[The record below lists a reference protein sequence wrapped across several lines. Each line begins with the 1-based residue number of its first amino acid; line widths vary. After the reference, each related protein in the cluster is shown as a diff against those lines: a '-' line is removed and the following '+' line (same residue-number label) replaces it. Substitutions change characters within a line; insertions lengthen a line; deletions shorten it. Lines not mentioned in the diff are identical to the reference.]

1 MLPTM
6 YKANGPPIIIPKV
19 PAKNIIIALLPSFF
33 NAAKLILKVSSTT
46 SQVIS
51 NETQWCI
58 DWKTPDMML
67 KVLKRI
73 K

>member
-1 MLPTM
+1 M

-33 NAAKLILKVSSTT
+33 NAAKLILKVSVLN

-58 DWKTPDMML
+58 GRLSRYDVKGVE
-67 KVLKRI
+67 KCRNKI
-73 K
+73 A

>member
-1 MLPTM
+1 M

-33 NAAKLILKVSSTT
+33 NAAKLILKVSVLN

-58 DWKTPDMML
+58 GRLSDMML
-67 KVLKRI
+67 KVLKSAGI

>member
-1 MLPTM
+1 MVH
-6 YKANGPPIIIPKV
+6 IIPKV

-33 NAAKLILKVSSTT
+33 NAAKLILKVVLN

-58 DWKTPDMML
+58 DWKTLRYDV
-67 KVLKRI
+67 KGVEKCRNKI
-73 K
+73 A